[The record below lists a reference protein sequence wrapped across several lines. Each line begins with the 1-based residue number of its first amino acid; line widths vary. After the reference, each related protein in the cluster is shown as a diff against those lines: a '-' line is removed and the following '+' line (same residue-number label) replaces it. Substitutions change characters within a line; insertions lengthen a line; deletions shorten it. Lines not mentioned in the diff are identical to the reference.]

1 MKWLF
6 KWVLRIVVLAVVAV
20 VLLLVFKDTI
30 LRMVAEH
37 QIRSE
42 TGMDVKIGR
51 FSSGLFSPVVTI
63 ENFKLYN
70 TPEFGVT

>member
-6 KWVLRIVVLAVVAV
+6 KWAFRIVALIVVAV

-30 LRMVAEH
+30 FRMVAEH
-37 QIRSE
+37 QIREE

-51 FSSGLFSPVVTI
+51 FSSGLLSP
-63 ENFKLYN
+63 L
-70 TPEFGVT
+70 